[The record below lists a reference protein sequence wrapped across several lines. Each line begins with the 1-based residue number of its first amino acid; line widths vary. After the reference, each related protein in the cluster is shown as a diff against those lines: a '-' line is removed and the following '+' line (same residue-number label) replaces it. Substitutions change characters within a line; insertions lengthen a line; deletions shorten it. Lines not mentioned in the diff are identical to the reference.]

1 MNTIIINSGSK
12 ILHIIRQAII
22 TFELSHNKLLIFL
35 QDGLVVEFQ
44 TPDEEYEGINPV
56 LSGICEKIKNFLNST
71 ASVHNLHADIPYRI
85 VNFGGVV
92 DTADSEI
99 DKDGLIEKLQQVI
112 DLAQTIPYDPKA
124 WDKTVKS
131 DIYTN
136 TRETISQLAK
146 LQLELKN

>member
-1 MNTIIINSGSK
+1 MNTIVINSGSK

-22 TFELSHNKLLIFL
+22 SFELSHNKLLIFL
-35 QDGLVVEFQ
+35 QDGIAVEFQ
-44 TPDEEYEGINPV
+44 ADEDNAH
-56 LSGICEKIKNFLNST
+56 LKAICEKIKNFLSST
-71 ASVHNLHADIPYRI
+71 SSVQNLHSDIPYRI
-85 VNFGGVV
+85 VKFGEDVGSA
-92 DTADSEI
+92 DTGI
-99 DKDGLIEKLQQVI
+99 DKDGLIERLQEII